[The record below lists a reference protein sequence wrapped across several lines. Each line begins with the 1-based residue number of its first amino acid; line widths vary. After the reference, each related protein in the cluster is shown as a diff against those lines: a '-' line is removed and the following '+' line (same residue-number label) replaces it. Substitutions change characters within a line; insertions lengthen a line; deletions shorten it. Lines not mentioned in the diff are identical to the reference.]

1 MSSIAGLAANKQIV
15 IINEAHDRP
24 HHREFTRRL
33 ATRLAPLGYRHF
45 AAEAFD
51 PATLENDEL
60 PYAHTHFGAYINEPA
75 FGSLVRTVK
84 ELGIVLVAY
93 DARISDAEADIE
105 ASERVRRREER
116 QATRLAEVFAALPGS
131 DRLLIH
137 VGYSHAAEVPI
148 KAFGKEMEWMA
159 ARLKRLTGS
168 DPLTIDQTDC
178 LSNSVGIQLAAQSPR
193 HVKGQYDLVVAHP
206 ELTFADGRPAWRA
219 NGAFVKVEIPSHLIS
234 QSTRTIVE
242 ARFLDEPMDAVPI
255 DRLMLWPG
263 EFMPLLLP
271 AGPYRI
277 VAFHEG
283 SYDQMSVEIDV
294 SLD

>member
-1 MSSIAGLAANKQIV
+1 MPSSRPHAQPRVQAANPS
-15 IINEAHDRP
+15 RP
-24 HHREFTRRL
+24 
-33 ATRLAPLGYRHF
+33 
-45 AAEAFD
+45 
-51 PATLENDEL
+51 
-60 PYAHTHFGAYINEPA
+60 
-75 FGSLVRTVK
+75 TVSSR
-84 ELGIVLVAY
+84 
-93 DARISDAEADIE
+93 DQTTST
-105 ASERVRRREER
+105 S
-116 QATRLAEVFAALPGS
+116 FS
-131 DRLLIH
+131 
-137 VGYSHAAEVPI
+137 VGFIPMS
-148 KAFGKEMEWMA
+148 
-159 ARLKRLTGS
+159 
-168 DPLTIDQTDC
+168 PLTIDQTDC

-193 HVKGQYDLVVAHP
+193 HVRGQYDLVVAHP